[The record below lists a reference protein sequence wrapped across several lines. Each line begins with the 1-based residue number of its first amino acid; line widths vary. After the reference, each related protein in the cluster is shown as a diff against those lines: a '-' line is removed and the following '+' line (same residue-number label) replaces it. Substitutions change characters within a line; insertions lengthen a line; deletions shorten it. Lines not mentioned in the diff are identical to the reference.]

1 MKVSKPVVIVGIIGI
16 LLAGYIHFFTG
27 KKKTPT
33 PVPAAPAKAAPA
45 APAAPAPAQA
55 APAGTPAKPGAAMP
69 GIPAGAGQAAAPQ
82 RFDKEQLDKLGVAWT
97 RDPFLLPKTKEEKR
111 PGQSQAQEI
120 IFKLVA
126 IMEKGSERVAIIDHE
141 VVRKGDTIGGETVQ
155 EIQKDKVIL
164 VRGGSKRVL
173 NLVKM
178 EDMVTQEEAP
188 KTKGTERPK

>member
-33 PVPAAPAKAAPA
+33 PVPAAPAA

-55 APAGTPAKPGAAMP
+55 APAGTPGKPGAP
-69 GIPAGAGQAAAPQ
+69 VTGIPASAGQAAAPQ
-82 RFDKEQLDKLGVAWT
+82 KFDKAQLDNLGVAWT
-97 RDPFLLPKTKEEKR
+97 RDPFLLPKPKEEKR
-111 PGQSQAQEI
+111 LGESQAQEI
-120 IFKLVA
+120 TFKLVA
-126 IMEKGSERVAIIDHE
+126 IMEKGNERVAIIDHE
-141 VVRKGDTIGGETVQ
+141 VVKKGDIIGGETVQ

-164 VRGGSKRVL
+164 VRSGAKRVL
-173 NLVKM
+173 NLVKI

>member
-1 MKVSKPVVIVGIIGI
+1 MKVSKPIVIIGIIGI

-33 PVPAAPAKAAPA
+33 PVAPAPAAAPA
-45 APAAPAPAQA
+45 AQAPAQA
-55 APAGTPAKPGAAMP
+55 APAGTPTKPGAAVP

-82 RFDKEQLDKLGVAWT
+82 RFDKAQLDKLDVGWT

-111 PGQSQAQEI
+111 PGRSQAQEVT
-120 IFKLVA
+120 FKLVA
-126 IMEKGSERVAIIDHE
+126 IMEKGGERVAVIDHE
-141 VVRKGDTIGGETVQ
+141 VVKKGDIVGGETVQ
-155 EIQKDKVIL
+155 DIQKDKVIL
-164 VRGGSKRVL
+164 IRGGLKRVL
-173 NLVKM
+173 NLVKI